1 MALVLKDRVRESSV
15 TSGTGTITLDG
26 AVSGFQSFS
35 VIGNSNTTYY
45 CIADVTTGD
54 WEVGVGTYTASGTT
68 LSRDSVL
75 ESSNAGN
82 LVDFSGNIKDV
93 FCTYP
98 AEQAVTLTDVQ
109 TLTNKTLG
117 TGTAI
122 TAGTINNTSIGATT
136 ASTGAFTNLTT
147 SGTVTHNGGTANGV
161 AYLNG
166 SKVLT
171 SGSALTFDGA
181 KLGVG
186 VASAQAGID
195 ISNSGSWTSGNI
207 YNYPAGNAFVK
218 AQGAASQN
226 NWIGIA
232 GDYGVTT
239 GSANLLL
246 QANFNNTNQQAGH
259 YIGSEAQ
266 SATSSHLT
274 FGSLTGGATTGTNAT
289 KNEQMR
295 IDSAGNVGIG
305 TSSPATKL
313 NVIGDLQL
321 SRSATASDAAIN
333 FGSNS
338 NNYIYG
344 GNSSNIMAVATN
356 GSERMR
362 IDSAGNVGIG
372 TSSPGTTL
380 DVSGTA
386 SMTSYK
392 EGVFAITDGTTVNL
406 DPNNGSIQTWT
417 LGDNRTPGQANWAAG
432 QSITLMIDDGTA
444 RTITW
449 TTLGVVWET
458 NGGSAPTLATSGF
471 TVITLWKVGTTIY
484 GARVGDA

>member
-1 MALVLKDRVRESSV
+1 V
-15 TSGTGTITLDG
+15 T
-26 AVSGFQSFS
+26 
-35 VIGNSNTTYY
+35 
-45 CIADVTTGD
+45 
-54 WEVGVGTYTASGTT
+54 
-68 LSRDSVL
+68 
-75 ESSNAGN
+75 
-82 LVDFSGNIKDV
+82 
-93 FCTYP
+93 
-98 AEQAVTLTDVQ
+98 
-109 TLTNKTLG
+109 
-117 TGTAI
+117 
-122 TAGTINNTSIGATT
+122 
-136 ASTGAFTNLTT
+136 
-147 SGTVTHNGGTANGV
+147 
-161 AYLNG
+161 YLNG

-305 TSSPATKL
+305 TSSPTYKL
-313 NVIGDLQL
+313 SVNGVGNFYSGVAGLGRVFLGDPADNTGYIGLY
-321 SRSATASDAAIN
+321 RSAP
-333 FGSNS
+333 GPSNS
-338 NNYIYG
+338 NTA
-344 GNSSNIMAVATN
+344 GNALNFASIDGHTFSTGLAAFGLQT
-356 GSERMR
+356 ERMR

-372 TSSPGTTL
+372 TSSPQTLLNAYSSGAAIVSADSDTQAAFRATRHTNDAAGSQILIRKSRGTLASPTAINSADQAGQIIFQGFGGTNYRALAQIIGFCETYVADDNISGVLSFNTRPAGAGTLPAERMRIDSAGNVGIGTSSPSTKL
-380 DVSGTA
+380 DVAGTA